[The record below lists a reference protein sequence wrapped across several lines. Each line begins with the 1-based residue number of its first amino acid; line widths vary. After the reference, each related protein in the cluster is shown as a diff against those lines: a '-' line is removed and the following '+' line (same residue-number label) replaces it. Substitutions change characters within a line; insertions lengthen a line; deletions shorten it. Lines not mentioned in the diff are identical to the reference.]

1 MKTRLSIDPRH
12 FPVLVTLALFV
23 LMFGLGSV
31 SFTGFFSLQ
40 NFLNL
45 FIDNAYLIIIAV
57 GMTLVII
64 SGGIDLSVG
73 SMLALSTMVSAS
85 LVEKS
90 HWSPAL
96 VIPVVLLIGVSLG
109 LFMGYLIQTFDLPPI
124 HRNLGGALSREGN
137 VLRSQPLHHWDHEQF
152 LADHGSRSDQ
162 THRQ

>member
-1 MKTRLSIDPRH
+1 MKTRFAIDPRNLPS
-12 FPVLVTLALFV
+12 FVTLALFV

-31 SFTGFFSLQ
+31 SFKGFFSLQ

-45 FIDNAYLIIIAV
+45 FIDNSYLIIIAV

-73 SMLALSTMVSAS
+73 SMLALSTMLSSS

-96 VIPVVLLIGVSLG
+96 VIPV
-109 LFMGYLIQTFDLPPI
+109 
-124 HRNLGGALSREGN
+124 
-137 VLRSQPLHHWDHEQF
+137 
-152 LADHGSRSDQ
+152 
-162 THRQ
+162 